1 MHTLKRFCKFKLE
14 IDGVLKK
21 NKFWV
26 EKGSKRGSARESLSV

>member
-1 MHTLKRFCKFKLE
+1 MHTLKRFCKYKLE

-26 EKGSKRGSARESLSV
+26 EGGLRESKRGK